1 MPSQYSLQDQR
12 GSFQKT
18 RSLEIGVIA
27 TMVHLYGGDSMKLK
41 GQTALVTGASR
52 GIGEAIARAF
62 AVEGAQV
69 AITGRSGQELKVL
82 QKEFSGLGVQCESIV
97 ADLTQNGAVEQIWT
111 QATQAFGHIDIFV
124 NNAGIGSSANPKA
137 IVDYDDDFWTTLLYV
152 NLTVP
157 YLFSKK
163 ALPSM
168 IARKYGRIIMT
179 ASVNGKIGLL
189 HGAAYAASKHGLLGL
204 MRTLAIETAKDGI
217 TVNAICP
224 GPVRTRMNNL
234 RVEHEAKTLGK
245 SVAELEATMTPI
257 GRRLEPKE
265 VAPLVVYL
273 ASREASVVTGQAFNI
288 DGGFL
293 MI

>member
-1 MPSQYSLQDQR
+1 
-12 GSFQKT
+12 
-18 RSLEIGVIA
+18 
-27 TMVHLYGGDSMKLK
+27 MKLK
-41 GQTALVTGASR
+41 DQTALITGSSR

-69 AITGRSGQELKVL
+69 AITGRSTQELEAL
-82 QKEFSGLGVQCESIV
+82 QKEFNGLGVRCESIV
-97 ADLTQNGAVEQIWT
+97 ADLTERGAVERVWSHVT
-111 QATQAFGHIDIFV
+111 KALGPIDILV
-124 NNAGIGSSANPKA
+124 NNAGMGSGAYPKPV
-137 IVDYDDDFWTTLLYV
+137 VDFSDEIWETLLYV

-168 IARKYGRIIMT
+168 IERKYGRIIMI
-179 ASVNGKIGLL
+179 ASVNGKIGLV

-204 MRTLAIETAKDGI
+204 MRTLAMETAKQGI

-234 RVEHEAKTLGK
+234 RVEYDAKRLGK
-245 SVAELEATMTPI
+245 SVAEYEAGLTAI
-257 GRRLEPKE
+257 GRRLDAHEI
-265 VAPLVVYL
+265 APLAAYL

-288 DGGFL
+288 DGGLL
-293 MI
+293 MV

>member
-1 MPSQYSLQDQR
+1 
-12 GSFQKT
+12 
-18 RSLEIGVIA
+18 
-27 TMVHLYGGDSMKLK
+27 MKLK
-41 GQTALVTGASR
+41 GQKALITGASR

-62 AVEGAQV
+62 AAEGADI
-69 AITGRSGQELKVL
+69 AITGRSAPELAVL
-82 QKEFSGLGVQCESIV
+82 EKEFSQQGVKCISIV
-97 ADLTQNGAVEQIWT
+97 ADLAQRGAVDHVWQ
-111 QATQAFGHIDIFV
+111 QAIEGLGNIEILV
-124 NNAGIGSSANPKA
+124 NNAGIGSSANPKP
-137 IVDYDDDFWTTLLYV
+137 IINYDDDFWELLLYV

-168 IARKYGRIIMT
+168 VERKYGRIIMT
-179 ASVNGKIGLL
+179 ASVNGKVGLM

-204 MRTLAIETAKDGI
+204 TRTLAMETAKQGI

-234 RVEHEAKTLGK
+234 RLEHEAKITGK
-245 SVAELEATMTPI
+245 SIAELEASLTPI
-257 GRRLEPKE
+257 GRRLEPAE
-265 VAPLVVYL
+265 IAPLVVYL
-273 ASREASVVTGQAFNI
+273 ASKEASGITGQAFNI

>member
-1 MPSQYSLQDQR
+1 
-12 GSFQKT
+12 
-18 RSLEIGVIA
+18 
-27 TMVHLYGGDSMKLK
+27 MKLK
-41 GQTALVTGASR
+41 DQTALVTGASR
-52 GIGEAIARAF
+52 GIGEAIARAL
-62 AVEGAQV
+62 AEEGAHV
-69 AITGRSGQELKVL
+69 AITGRSQAELKAL
-82 QKEFSGLGVQCESIV
+82 QKEFSGLGVRCESIV
-97 ADLTQNGAVEQIWT
+97 ADLAQTGAVEKVWAQT
-111 QATQAFGHIDIFV
+111 AQAFGHIDILV
-124 NNAGIGSSANPKA
+124 NNAGMGSSANPKPV
-137 IVDYDDDFWTTLLYV
+137 VDYDDTFWETLLHV

-179 ASVNGKIGLL
+179 ASVNGKVGLM
-189 HGAAYAASKHGLLGL
+189 HGAAYAASKHGVLGL
-204 MRTLAIETAKDGI
+204 VRTLAMETAKQGI

-234 RVEHEAKTLGK
+234 RVEYEAKRQGK
-245 SVAELEATMTPI
+245 SVAEFEAGLTPI
-257 GRRLEPKE
+257 GRRLEPSE

-273 ASREASVVTGQAFNI
+273 ASREASVITGQAFNI

>member
-1 MPSQYSLQDQR
+1 
-12 GSFQKT
+12 
-18 RSLEIGVIA
+18 
-27 TMVHLYGGDSMKLK
+27 MKLK
-41 GQTALVTGASR
+41 DQTALVTGASR
-52 GIGEAIARAF
+52 GIGEAIARAL
-62 AVEGAQV
+62 AAEGAHI
-69 AITGRSGQELKVL
+69 AITGRSKTELEAL
-82 QKEFSGLGVQCESIV
+82 QKEFGGMGIRCESIV
-97 ADLTQNGAVEQIWT
+97 ADLTEKGAVEKVWGQVT
-111 QATQAFGHIDIFV
+111 KALGPIDILV
-124 NNAGIGSSANPKA
+124 NNAGMGSSAKPMPV
-137 IVDYDDDFWTTLLYV
+137 VDYDDTFWETLVYV

-179 ASVNGKIGLL
+179 ASVNSKIGLL

-204 MRTLAIETAKDGI
+204 VRTLAIETAKEGI

-234 RVEHEAKTLGK
+234 RVEYEAKRLGK
-245 SVAELEATMTPI
+245 SVAEFEAGLTPI

-273 ASREASVVTGQAFNI
+273 ASRETSVITGQAFNI

>member
-1 MPSQYSLQDQR
+1 
-12 GSFQKT
+12 
-18 RSLEIGVIA
+18 
-27 TMVHLYGGDSMKLK
+27 MKLK
-41 GQTALVTGASR
+41 GQIALVTGASR
-52 GIGEAIARAF
+52 GIGEAIARAL
-62 AVEGAQV
+62 ATEGARV
-69 AITGRSGQELKVL
+69 AITGRSQGELEAL
-82 QKEFSGLGVQCESIV
+82 QKEFSNLVGERCESIV
-97 ADLTQNGAVEQIWT
+97 ADLTKRDAVEQVWR
-111 QATQAFGHIDIFV
+111 QVTQAFGYIDILV
-124 NNAGIGSSANPKA
+124 NNAGIGSSANPKPV
-137 IVDYDDDFWTTLLYV
+137 VDYEDDFWETLLHV

-157 YLFSKK
+157 YMFAKK

-168 IARKYGRIIMT
+168 IERKYGRIIMT

-204 MRTLAIETAKDGI
+204 MRTLAIETAKEGI

-234 RVEHEAKTLGK
+234 RVEFEAKRLGK
-245 SVAELEATMTPI
+245 SVAELEASMTPI

-273 ASREASVVTGQAFNI
+273 ASRESSVVTGQAFNI

-293 MI
+293 MV